1 MSRMSRVGCG
11 LLVVSGIVLWFGNT
25 ASAEFNIREKRLE
38 HAGGHVPGEILV
50 TFQPGVSE
58 AAKAAVHARH
68 GGRRLRVGYGNAFE
82 VVAAVAGNEEALAQ
96 TYVSDPEVLY
106 AEPNSRVHA
115 HLNPNDS
122 YFSFQWHMPQVKV
135 QPGWDVSTGTGVVVA
150 VVDTGIRLS
159 GSQDGFANPLV
170 AGYDFI
176 NNDADPTDDEG
187 HGTHVAG
194 TVAQATNNALGVTGV
209 AFTSRLMAVK
219 VLGADGK
226 GTVETVSN
234 GIRFAADNGAHVINL
249 SLGRPPQFG
258 PSPTEHAAVQYAVN
272 RGVVV
277 AASSGNEGSRQGV
290 GYPAR
295 YDEAIAVGATRF
307 DKGIPSYSNRGAG
320 LDLVAPGGDNK
331 DQNRDGYI
339 DGVLQETFGSD
350 GAWAYWFY
358 IGTSQAAPHVSG
370 AAALLAA
377 NGVGS
382 GLAGADKVAAIRN
395 VLETTAEDL
404 GKAGYDETYGWGLL
418 DIQAA
423 FGSAPP
429 PPPPADTTPPVIS
442 NVQATNVTDSS
453 ATITWTTDEPATS
466 RVDYGLDATYGS
478 TVADGSLVTSHSLTL
493 ISLSAPTTY
502 HYQVTS
508 ADGAGNS
515 ASSGD
520 LTFTTSA
527 PSAGGTA
534 LVSSV
539 AHQTFGGKQNNLH
552 LDITV
557 NVVDGTGAAV
567 AGASV
572 SVDIF
577 KDGVRYTS
585 GSATTDTSGKVVFGL
600 RNAPSGCYTTTV
612 TSVVKAGLT
621 WDGLTPSNG
630 ACK

>member
-1 MSRMSRVGCG
+1 MSRMSRIGFG
-11 LLVVSGIVLWFGNT
+11 LLVVSGIVFWSGPT
-25 ASAEFNIREKRLE
+25 ASAAFNIREKRLE
-38 HAGGHVPGEILV
+38 HAGGHAPGEILV
-50 TFQPGVSE
+50 TFKLDVSE
-58 AAKAAVHARH
+58 ATKAAVHARH
-68 GGRRLRVGYGNAFE
+68 GVRRLRVGYGNAFE

-96 TYVSDPEVLY
+96 AYASAPEVLY
-106 AEPNSRVHA
+106 AEPNYRVHA
-115 HLNPNDS
+115 HLSPNDPQ
-122 YFSFQWHMPQVKV
+122 FSFQWHMPQVKV
-135 QPGWDVSTGTGVVVA
+135 QPGWDVSTGTGVVIA

-170 AGYDFI
+170 AGYDFV

-209 AFTSRLMAVK
+209 AFHSRLMAVK
-219 VLGADGK
+219 VLGADGT
-226 GTVETVSN
+226 GTVEMVSN
-234 GIRFAADNGAHVINL
+234 GIRFAADNGAQVINL

-258 PSPTEHAAVQYAVN
+258 SSPTERAAVQYAIN

-277 AASSGNEGSRQGV
+277 VASSGNEGSRQGV

-295 YDEAIAVGATRF
+295 YDEAVAVGATRF
-307 DKGIPSYSNRGAG
+307 DKGVPSYSNRGAG

-331 DQNRDGYI
+331 DQNRDGYV

-370 AAALLAA
+370 AAALLIA

-382 GLAGADKVAAIRN
+382 GLVGADKVTAIRN
-395 VLETTAEDL
+395 VLETTAQDL
-404 GKAGYDETYGWGLL
+404 GKSGYDDTYGWGLL

-423 FGSAPP
+423 LGSAPP
-429 PPPPADTTPPVIS
+429 PPPPADTTPPVSS
-442 NVQATNVTDSS
+442 NVQATNITDSS
-453 ATITWTTDEPATS
+453 ATITWTTNEPATS

-478 TVADGSLVTSHSLTL
+478 TVADSTLVTAHSLTL
-493 ISLSAPTTY
+493 IGLSASTTY
-502 HYQVTS
+502 HYQVAS

-534 LVSSV
+534 SVSSV
-539 AHQTFGGKQNNLH
+539 AYQAFGGKQNNLH

-557 NVVDGTGAAV
+557 SIVDGTGTAV

-572 SVDIF
+572 SANIL
-577 KDGVRYTS
+577 KDGAPYTS
-585 GSATTDTSGKVVFGL
+585 GSATTDTSGKVVLGL
-600 RNAPSGCYTTTV
+600 RNAPSGCYETTV
-612 TSVVKAGLT
+612 TSVVKAGST
-621 WDGLTPSNG
+621 WNGLTPSNG